1 MNNYETLFV
10 IDPDLD
16 EEATKATI
24 QKFCDIITNNGG
36 NIEKTDE
43 WGKKKL
49 AYPINFKNDGYYV
62 LTTFKAEPSL
72 PAELERN
79 YKIAENI
86 MRYIVVRLEDD
97 K

>member
-24 QKFCDIITNNGG
+24 QKFSDIITKSGG
-36 NIEKTDE
+36 TIDSTDE
-43 WGKKKL
+43 WGTKKL

-62 LTTFKAEPSL
+62 LTTFNADPSL
-72 PAELERN
+72 PAELERK
-79 YKIAENI
+79 YRIAEDI
-86 MRYIVVRLEDD
+86 MRYIVVRLEDE